1 MLNEK
6 TKYIPYIELLQKW
19 QSLINLVSKSDI
31 NNIYERHILDSLT
44 LSDYIK
50 QEFKQK
56 IKIID
61 IGSGAGFPGMILAI
75 EQQNE
80 FILIDSNHKKTSFL
94 NKIKEL
100 YQLKNVKIIN
110 DRIENIKE
118 NTDIIISRAF
128 KDLNETFQK
137 CKNIIKQN
145 THLILL
151 KGENVN
157 IEIEKTKNY
166 FNFQYKLIN
175 NIKSNGYIIH
185 IQNVTKL

>member
-75 EQQNE
+75 EQQNK

-100 YQLKNVKIIN
+100 YQLKIM
-110 DRIENIKE
+110 
-118 NTDIIISRAF
+118 
-128 KDLNETFQK
+128 
-137 CKNIIKQN
+137 
-145 THLILL
+145 
-151 KGENVN
+151 
-157 IEIEKTKNY
+157 
-166 FNFQYKLIN
+166 
-175 NIKSNGYIIH
+175 
-185 IQNVTKL
+185 